1 MVVVSWGILSRNS
14 PQILCQER
22 NGNLHSFSFP
32 LKPMF
37 SSPSPTKVIIIIAS
51 GREPVTRHYS
61 KVESHPVSQLLADEE
76 ESISSRNFKHLSIS
90 NLDYQRSRIQAFLPI
105 HLKVVLFLIRTLRQS
120 VFLTYS
126 PTCLKRL

>member
-1 MVVVSWGILSRNS
+1 MGWGILGRNS

-22 NGNLHSFSFP
+22 IGNLLSFSFP
-32 LKPMF
+32 LIPMF

-76 ESISSRNFKHLSIS
+76 EQKSVHFK
-90 NLDYQRSRIQAFLPI
+90 
-105 HLKVVLFLIRTLRQS
+105 
-120 VFLTYS
+120 
-126 PTCLKRL
+126 